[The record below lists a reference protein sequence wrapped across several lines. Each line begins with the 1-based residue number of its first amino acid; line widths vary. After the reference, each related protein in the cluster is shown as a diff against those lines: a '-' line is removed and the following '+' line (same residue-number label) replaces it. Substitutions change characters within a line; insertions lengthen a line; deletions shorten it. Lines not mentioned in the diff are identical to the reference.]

1 MSEKETSSEKAKQL
15 EEARQKM
22 LNKIEQARQEY
33 LEVKRQLYPELFA
46 PPPAEAT
53 KIIDEQQ
60 KRIKELEEKIAKLEA
75 QLKVEKKLAQTS

>member
-1 MSEKETSSEKAKQL
+1 MSLEKAKQL

-22 LNKIEQARQEY
+22 LKKIEEARQEY

-53 KIIDEQQ
+53 RIIEEQQ
-60 KRIKELEEKIAKLEA
+60 KRIRELEEK
-75 QLKVEKKLAQTS
+75 LALTEVKNK

>member
-1 MSEKETSSEKAKQL
+1 VSEKKTSPEKAKQL

-22 LNKIEQARQEY
+22 LKKIEQARQEY

-53 KIIDEQQ
+53 RIIEEQQ
-60 KRIKELEEKIAKLEA
+60 KRIQELEEKLALTEAK
-75 QLKVEKKLAQTS
+75 KK